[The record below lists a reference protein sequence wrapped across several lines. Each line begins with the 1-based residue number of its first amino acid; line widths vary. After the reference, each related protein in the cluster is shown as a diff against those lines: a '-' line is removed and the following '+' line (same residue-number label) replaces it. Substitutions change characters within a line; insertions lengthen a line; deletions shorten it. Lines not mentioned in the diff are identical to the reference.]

1 MAVCVMDRTQ
11 QGEREGGTNT
21 DCLHAGCSTY
31 TPLQAVWSAHAQ
43 GMIRKRAMSAR
54 VGVRAV
60 CDGDGRAALG
70 RIDIPGLFLESLGLV
85 ISHFIVY
92 RMAAHGQ

>member
-1 MAVCVMDRTQ
+1 
-11 QGEREGGTNT
+11 
-21 DCLHAGCSTY
+21 
-31 TPLQAVWSAHAQ
+31 
-43 GMIRKRAMSAR
+43 MIRKRAMSAR